1 MTQLLTL
8 SRAAQLLGVSRHVL
22 QKQIHDGQLAAYD
35 GMVAS
40 EELLRVYPDIN
51 RDDFGIYE
59 PAMPGA
65 GRGFVKSARERI
77 LPPKEMLSRRLATQ
91 AEELAAARR
100 HLARYHDLI
109 EELQA
114 KLETLAAS
122 APSPAVAELRATLER
137 GLATILGSQ
146 EAVDKVEV
154 MDEVLRVFAAHVTVR
169 PSGHEFFV
177 EGAETV
183 LEAALHAGLA
193 PSYGCGNGNCGLC
206 KARVI
211 EGELRQVRNFDYP
224 MSAVEQAQNYKLLCS
239 HTAVS
244 DAVIE
249 MIEAHTPADIPEQQI
264 VARVR
269 SVSPLDERTY
279 LLHLETPRT
288 NRLRFLAGQNVTLG
302 IAGARAHYRG
312 DFPVA
317 SCPCDDRNLLFH
329 VRRMPGNLFADYVF
343 SQLRR
348 NDSVRVEGP
357 QGEFIL
363 HEGLPRKLY
372 FIAFDGGFAPIKSLI
387 EHALSLN
394 ADSIQLH
401 WFGSRQDAIYL
412 PNAGRA
418 WADALDN
425 FGYTEHVAGFDLR
438 TLTAQRETTLLN
450 ALREI
455 ADRDGGL
462 REGNVYI
469 AGPEAAVTTA
479 ENFFLQL
486 GLPATCVS
494 ASIVR

>member
-288 NRLRFLAGQNVTLG
+288 NRLRFLAGQSVTLG

-329 VRRMPGNLFADYVF
+329 VCRSQVESGNAFAARLFAGGVHAGDTVDVWGPF
-343 SQLRR
+343 GDFVLRQESTR
-348 NDSVRVEGP
+348 PLLFLCCGT
-357 QGEFIL
+357 
-363 HEGLPRKLY
+363 
-372 FIAFDGGFAPIKSLI
+372 GFAPVKSVI
-387 EHALSLN
+387 EHALSVDT
-394 ADSIQLH
+394 AP
-401 WFGSRQDAIYL
+401 AIALYWVATRPGGHYL
-412 PNAGRA
+412 ANQGRA
-418 WADALDN
+418 WAEALDN
-425 FGYTEHVAGFDLR
+425 FRFRALEAADTDAGARAVVAAAMADGSVAASDIYVAGVRAF
-438 TLTAQRETTLLN
+438 
-450 ALREI
+450 
-455 ADRDGGL
+455 
-462 REGNVYI
+462 V
-469 AGPEAAVTTA
+469 EAATAELHGAGVPPDQIVTTQA
-479 ENFFLQL
+479 
-486 GLPATCVS
+486 
-494 ASIVR
+494 